1 MSTDL
6 STPRTLY
13 LLDDNDDFRATAK
26 WWLSGAGYDVIDFG
40 DAQAAIDALAALDAA
55 AITRACLLLDVRM
68 PSMTGLQVHDVL
80 IEKGITGARARPSLP
95 IVYMTGHGDV
105 PLAVQA
111 MEKGAITF
119 LEKPFEDSALES
131 ALARAFEAGAQ
142 SQHTAAAEPDSAAI
156 VDSYGWVLYRLGRS
170 QEALV
175 ELRRAWGL
183 ARDPEIGAHLGEVLW
198 TLGRREEAQR
208 YFDESARLDPDNRSL
223 RRALQTLGLP
233 APAAQPAS
241 EPAT

>member
-142 SQHTAAAEPDSAAI
+142 SQHTAAAEPDSAADD
-156 VDSYGWVLYRLGRS
+156 VPCPEYQRRHDSLSPRELQVMQGVVEGKINKVIARELDIS
-170 QEALV
+170 TKTV
-175 ELRRAWGL
+175 ELHRSRVMAKMQ
-183 ARDPEIGAHLGEVLW
+183 ADSVVHL
-198 TLGRREEAQR
+198 TRMALGRRV
-208 YFDESARLDPDNRSL
+208 L
-223 RRALQTLGLP
+223 
-233 APAAQPAS
+233 
-241 EPAT
+241 

>member
-6 STPRTLY
+6 SNPRTLY

-26 WWLSGAGYDVIDFG
+26 WWLSGAGYEVIDFG
-40 DAQAAIDALAALDAA
+40 DAQAAIDALAALDAE
-55 AITRACLLLDVRM
+55 AIARTCLLLDVRM

-80 IEKGITGARARPSLP
+80 IDKGITGARARPSLP

-111 MEKGAITF
+111 MEKGAVTF

-142 SQHTAAAEPDSAAI
+142 SQHVAAAAPGNDADAAPCPEYQRRHASLSPRELQVMQGVVEGKI
-156 VDSYGWVLYRLGRS
+156 SKVIARELDISTKT
-170 QEALV
+170 V
-175 ELRRAWGL
+175 ELHRSRVMAKMQ
-183 ARDPEIGAHLGEVLW
+183 ADSVVHL
-198 TLGRREEAQR
+198 TRMALGRRV
-208 YFDESARLDPDNRSL
+208 
-223 RRALQTLGLP
+223 G
-233 APAAQPAS
+233 
-241 EPAT
+241 

>member
-1 MSTDL
+1 MNTAANA
-6 STPRTLY
+6 TRTLY

-26 WWLSGAGYDVIDFG
+26 WWLSGAGYEVIDFQ
-40 DAQAAIDALAALDAA
+40 DAQAAIDALKSLDATA
-55 AITRACLLLDVRM
+55 LAHACLLLDVRM

-142 SQHTAAAEPDSAAI
+142 SQHTAAAEPDSAADDVPCPEYQRRHASLSPRELQVMQGVVEGKI
-156 VDSYGWVLYRLGRS
+156 SKVIARELDISTKT
-170 QEALV
+170 V
-175 ELRRAWGL
+175 ELHRSRVMAKMQ
-183 ARDPEIGAHLGEVLW
+183 ADSVVHL
-198 TLGRREEAQR
+198 TRMALGRRV
-208 YFDESARLDPDNRSL
+208 L
-223 RRALQTLGLP
+223 
-233 APAAQPAS
+233 
-241 EPAT
+241 

>member
-1 MSTDL
+1 M
-6 STPRTLY
+6 
-13 LLDDNDDFRATAK
+13 
-26 WWLSGAGYDVIDFG
+26 
-40 DAQAAIDALAALDAA
+40 AALNALGYTLADRTQRYQEA
-55 AITRACLLLDVRM
+55 LE
-68 PSMTGLQVHDVL
+68 L
-80 IEKGITGARARPSLP
+80 IDRAR
-95 IVYMTGHGDV
+95 T
-105 PLAVQA
+105 
-111 MEKGAITF
+111 
-119 LEKPFEDSALES
+119 
-131 ALARAFEAGAQ
+131 
-142 SQHTAAAEPDSAAI
+142 AEPDSAAI

-198 TLGRREEAQR
+198 KLGRREEAQR

-233 APAAQPAS
+233 APAAPPAS

>member
-26 WWLSGAGYDVIDFG
+26 WWLSGAGYEVVDFG
-40 DAQAAIDALAALDAA
+40 DPQAAIDALKALPPADRA
-55 AITRACLLLDVRM
+55 RACLLLDVRM
-68 PSMTGLQVHDVL
+68 PTLTGLQVHDVL
-80 IEKGITGARARPSLP
+80 IEAGVTGPQARPSLP

-142 SQHTAAAEPDSAAI
+142 SQHTAAAEPDSAADDVPCPEYQRRHASLSPRELQVMQGVVEGKI
-156 VDSYGWVLYRLGRS
+156 SKVIARELEISTKT
-170 QEALV
+170 V
-175 ELRRAWGL
+175 ELHRSRVMAKMQ
-183 ARDPEIGAHLGEVLW
+183 ADSVVHL
-198 TLGRREEAQR
+198 TRMALGRRV
-208 YFDESARLDPDNRSL
+208 L
-223 RRALQTLGLP
+223 
-233 APAAQPAS
+233 
-241 EPAT
+241 

>member
-1 MSTDL
+1 MSTD
-6 STPRTLY
+6 TPADRTLF

-26 WWLSGAGYDVIDFG
+26 WWLSGAGYEVVDFG
-40 DAQAAIDALAALDAA
+40 DPQAAIDALKALPPADRA
-55 AITRACLLLDVRM
+55 RACLLLDVRM

-142 SQHTAAAEPDSAAI
+142 SQHTAAAEPDSAADD
-156 VDSYGWVLYRLGRS
+156 VPCPEYQRRHDSLSPRELQVMQGVVEGKISKVIARELDIS
-170 QEALV
+170 TKTV
-175 ELRRAWGL
+175 ELHRSRVMAKMQ
-183 ARDPEIGAHLGEVLW
+183 ADSVVHLIRMA
-198 TLGRREEAQR
+198 LGRRV
-208 YFDESARLDPDNRSL
+208 L
-223 RRALQTLGLP
+223 
-233 APAAQPAS
+233 
-241 EPAT
+241 

>member
-55 AITRACLLLDVRM
+55 ALTRACLLLDVRM

-111 MEKGAITF
+111 MEKGAVTF
-119 LEKPFEDSALES
+119 LEKPFQDSALES
-131 ALARAFEAGAQ
+131 ALARAFESAQQAPEPEAVAAVPAGA
-142 SQHTAAAEPDSAAI
+142 AAPADEGACAEYQRRHASLSPRELQVMQGVVEGKISKVIARELDISTKT
-156 VDSYGWVLYRLGRS
+156 
-170 QEALV
+170 V
-175 ELRRAWGL
+175 ELHRSRVMAKMQ
-183 ARDPEIGAHLGEVLW
+183 AESVVHL
-198 TLGRREEAQR
+198 TRM
-208 YFDESARLDPDNRSL
+208 
-223 RRALQTLGLP
+223 ALHQSV
-233 APAAQPAS
+233 QV
-241 EPAT
+241 

>member
-26 WWLSGAGYDVIDFG
+26 WWLSGAGYEVIDFQ
-40 DAQAAIDALAALDAA
+40 DAQAAIDALKSLDATA
-55 AITRACLLLDVRM
+55 LAHACLLLDVRM

-142 SQHTAAAEPDSAAI
+142 SQHTAAAEPDSAADDVPCPEYQRRHASLSPRELQVMQGVVEGKI
-156 VDSYGWVLYRLGRS
+156 SKVIARELDISTKT
-170 QEALV
+170 V
-175 ELRRAWGL
+175 ELHRSRVMAKMQ
-183 ARDPEIGAHLGEVLW
+183 ADSVVHLIRMA
-198 TLGRREEAQR
+198 LGRRV
-208 YFDESARLDPDNRSL
+208 L
-223 RRALQTLGLP
+223 
-233 APAAQPAS
+233 
-241 EPAT
+241 

>member
-6 STPRTLY
+6 STPHTLY

-55 AITRACLLLDVRM
+55 ALTRACLLLDVRM

-80 IEKGITGARARPSLP
+80 IEHGITGAGAQPALP
-95 IVYMTGHGDV
+95 IIYMTGHGDV

-142 SQHTAAAEPDSAAI
+142 SQHTAAAEPDSAADDVPCPEYQRRHAQEGHAPQGDADGDHGAGNAECGEGVI
-156 VDSYGWVLYRLGRS
+156 DAARRRVFTYGMKQV
-170 QEALV
+170 
-175 ELRRAWGL
+175 
-183 ARDPEIGAHLGEVLW
+183 
-198 TLGRREEAQR
+198 
-208 YFDESARLDPDNRSL
+208 F
-223 RRALQTLGLP
+223 
-233 APAAQPAS
+233 
-241 EPAT
+241 